1 MPSAEYRNSKLNEG
15 KEDQTLAK
23 RENVNKKI
31 TIKDVARESGV
42 SISTVSNALNNVN
55 ILHPDTKER
64 VLEVARRLNY
74 TPNLN
79 GRNLKAQ
86 ATGVLGLFLGAIRGP
101 YYGELSDS
109 IYRACVEGGYE
120 LEIFLSSDPSHI
132 MTNILGHRVDG
143 AIILNSAIG
152 SAQEEILKNQQIPTV
167 YIDRILVGEKSSSV
181 VFDSRNGG
189 EQAAKFLLELG
200 HKKFMYIEGEDDNYD
215 NHERRSG
222 FFEAL
227 KRAGIVVD
235 DDYILP
241 GKFERLAAYN
251 SVTKFIDSGKELP
264 DAIFAA
270 NDLSAIGVLEAL
282 RDSGVKVPEQVNV
295 MGCDDIELTR
305 LVSPSV
311 TTIRTFFE
319 KQGIIAV
326 EQLIRMIGGEE
337 GRLITLNGRIIPR
350 DSTIATD
357 L

>member
-1 MPSAEYRNSKLNEG
+1 M
-15 KEDQTLAK
+15 AK

-31 TIKDVARESGV
+31 TIKDVAREAGV

-55 ILHPDTKER
+55 VLHPDTKER

-152 SAQEEILKNQQIPTV
+152 PAQEEILKNQQIPTV

-200 HKKFMYIEGEDDNYD
+200 HKKFMYIEGEEDNYD

-227 KRAGIVVD
+227 KRAGIVVE

-305 LVSPSV
+305 VVSPSV

-326 EQLIRMIGGEE
+326 EQLIRMIGGES

-350 DSTIATD
+350 DSTIAKD

>member
-1 MPSAEYRNSKLNEG
+1 M
-15 KEDQTLAK
+15 
-23 RENVNKKI
+23 
-31 TIKDVARESGV
+31 ES
-42 SISTVSNALNNVN
+42 
-55 ILHPDTKER
+55 
-64 VLEVARRLNY
+64 
-74 TPNLN
+74 
-79 GRNLKAQ
+79 
-86 ATGVLGLFLGAIRGP
+86 
-101 YYGELSDS
+101 
-109 IYRACVEGGYE
+109 GYE
-120 LEIFLSSDPSHI
+120 LEIFLSSDPLHI
-132 MTNILGHRVDG
+132 MANIMGHRVDG

-152 SAQEEILKNQQIPTV
+152 PDQEKILKNQQIPTV
-167 YIDRILVGEKSSSV
+167 YIDRILVGDKSSSV

-200 HKKFMYIEGEDDNYD
+200 HKRFMYIEGEEDNYD
-215 NHERRSG
+215 NQERRGG
-222 FFEAL
+222 FFGAL

-251 SVTKFIDSGKELP
+251 SVTQFVDSGKELP

-282 RDSGVKVPEQVNV
+282 RDSGVKVPEQVSV

-305 LVSPSV
+305 VVSPSV

-326 EQLIRMIGGEE
+326 EQLVRMISGEA

-350 DSTIATD
+350 DSTIAKD

>member
-1 MPSAEYRNSKLNEG
+1 MSKR
-15 KEDQTLAK
+15 DS
-23 RENVNKKI
+23 KKI
-31 TIKDVARESGV
+31 TIKDVAREAGV
-42 SISTVSNALNNVN
+42 SISTVSNALNDVNV
-55 ILHPDTKER
+55 LHPDTKER

-132 MTNILGHRVDG
+132 VANILGHRVDG

-152 SAQEEILKNQQIPTV
+152 PRQEEILKNQGIPTV
-167 YIDRILVGEKSSSV
+167 YIDRVLIGEKSSSV

-200 HKKFMYIEGEDDNYD
+200 HKKFIYIEGEHDNYD
-215 NHERRSG
+215 SNERREG
-222 FFEAL
+222 FFEVL
-227 KRAGIVVD
+227 KRAGITVEK
-235 DDYILP
+235 DYILE
-241 GKFERLAAYN
+241 GRFEREASYK
-251 SVTKFIDSGKELP
+251 SVTDFLDSGKELP

-270 NDLSAIGVLEAL
+270 NDLSAIGALEAL
-282 RDSGVKVPEQVNV
+282 RDGGIKVPEQVSV
-295 MGCDDIELTR
+295 MGCDDIETTR

-337 GRLITLNGRIIPR
+337 GKCLTLNGRIIPR
-350 DSTIATD
+350 DSTTAKD
-357 L
+357 SL

>member
-1 MPSAEYRNSKLNEG
+1 MSK
-15 KEDQTLAK
+15 KDS
-23 RENVNKKI
+23 KKI
-31 TIKDVARESGV
+31 TIKDVAREAGV
-42 SISTVSNALNNVN
+42 SISTVSNALNGVNV
-55 ILHPDTKER
+55 LHPDTKER

-120 LEIFLSSDPSHI
+120 LEIFLSSEPSHI
-132 MTNILGHRVDG
+132 VANIMGHRVDG
-143 AIILNSAIG
+143 AIILNPAIG
-152 SAQEEILKNQQIPTV
+152 PEQEEILKNQGVPTV

-200 HKKFMYIEGEDDNYD
+200 HKKFIYIEGEHDNYD
-215 NHERRSG
+215 SNERREG
-222 FFEAL
+222 FFEVL
-227 KRAGIVVD
+227 KRAGIAVEK
-235 DDYILP
+235 DYILE
-241 GKFERLAAYN
+241 GKFEREASYN
-251 SVTKFIDSGKELP
+251 SVTSFIDSGKELP

-270 NDLSAIGVLEAL
+270 NDLSAIGALEAL
-282 RDSGVKVPEQVNV
+282 RDGGVKVPEQVSV
-295 MGCDDIELTR
+295 MGCDDIETTR

-326 EQLIRMIGGEE
+326 EQLIRMIAGEE
-337 GRLITLNGRIIPR
+337 GKLITLNGRIIPR
-350 DSTIATD
+350 DSTTAKD
-357 L
+357 SL

>member
-1 MPSAEYRNSKLNEG
+1 M
-15 KEDQTLAK
+15 AK
-23 RENVNKKI
+23 RENDNKKI
-31 TIKDVARESGV
+31 TIKDVAKEAGV

-55 ILHPDTKER
+55 VLHPDTKER

-86 ATGVLGLFLGAIRGP
+86 TTGVLGLFLGAIRGP

-132 MTNILGHRVDG
+132 MANILGHRVDG

-152 SAQEEILKNQQIPTV
+152 PDQEEILKNQQIPTV
-167 YIDRILVGEKSSSV
+167 YIDRILIGDKSSSV
-181 VFDSRNGG
+181 VFDSHNGG

-200 HKKFMYIEGEDDNYD
+200 HKKFMYIEGEEDNYD
-215 NHERRSG
+215 NQERRAG

-227 KRAGIVVD
+227 KRAGIVVE
-235 DDYILP
+235 DDYVLP

-251 SVTKFIDSGKELP
+251 SVTQFLDSGKELP

-282 RDSGVKVPEQVNV
+282 RDGGVKVPEQVNV

-319 KQGIIAV
+319 KQGILAV
-326 EQLIRMIGGEE
+326 EQLIRMINGEA
-337 GRLITLNGRIIPR
+337 GRQITLNGRIIPR
-350 DSTIATD
+350 DSTIAKD

>member
-1 MPSAEYRNSKLNEG
+1 M
-15 KEDQTLAK
+15 AK
-23 RENVNKKI
+23 RENDNKKI
-31 TIKDVARESGV
+31 TIKDVAREAGV

-55 ILHPDTKER
+55 VLHPDTKER

-109 IYRACVEGGYE
+109 IYRACVESGYE
-120 LEIFLSSDPSHI
+120 LEIFLSSDPLHI
-132 MTNILGHRVDG
+132 MANIMGHRVDG

-152 SAQEEILKNQQIPTV
+152 PDQEKILKNQQIPTV
-167 YIDRILVGEKSSSV
+167 YIDRILVGDKSSSV

-200 HKKFMYIEGEDDNYD
+200 HKRFMYIEGEEDNYD
-215 NHERRSG
+215 NQERRGG
-222 FFEAL
+222 FFGAL

-251 SVTKFIDSGKELP
+251 SVTQFVDSGKELP

-282 RDSGVKVPEQVNV
+282 RDSGVKVPEQVSV

-305 LVSPSV
+305 VVSPSV

-326 EQLIRMIGGEE
+326 EQLVRMIGGEA

-350 DSTIATD
+350 DSTIAKD

>member
-1 MPSAEYRNSKLNEG
+1 M
-15 KEDQTLAK
+15 AK
-23 RENVNKKI
+23 RENDNKKI
-31 TIKDVARESGV
+31 TIKDVAREAGV

-55 ILHPDTKER
+55 VLHPDTKER

-109 IYRACVEGGYE
+109 IYRACVESGYE
-120 LEIFLSSDPSHI
+120 LEIFLSSDPLHI
-132 MTNILGHRVDG
+132 MANIMGHRVDG

-152 SAQEEILKNQQIPTV
+152 PDQEKILKNQQIPTV
-167 YIDRILVGEKSSSV
+167 YIDRILVGDKSSSV

-200 HKKFMYIEGEDDNYD
+200 HKRFMYIEGEEDNYD
-215 NHERRSG
+215 NQERRSG
-222 FFEAL
+222 FFGAL

-251 SVTKFIDSGKELP
+251 SVTQFVDSGKELP

-282 RDSGVKVPEQVNV
+282 RDSGIKVPEQVSV

-305 LVSPSV
+305 VVSPSV

-326 EQLIRMIGGEE
+326 EQLVRMIGGEA

-350 DSTIATD
+350 DSTIAKD

>member
-1 MPSAEYRNSKLNEG
+1 M
-15 KEDQTLAK
+15 
-23 RENVNKKI
+23 
-31 TIKDVARESGV
+31 
-42 SISTVSNALNNVN
+42 SNALNDVNV
-55 ILHPDTKER
+55 LHPDTKER

-120 LEIFLSSDPSHI
+120 LEIFLSSEPSHI
-132 MTNILGHRVDG
+132 VANIMGHRVDG
-143 AIILNSAIG
+143 AIILNPAIG
-152 SAQEEILKNQQIPTV
+152 PEQEEILKNQGVPTV

-200 HKKFMYIEGEDDNYD
+200 HKKYIYIEGEHDNYD
-215 NHERRSG
+215 SNERREG
-222 FFEAL
+222 FFEVL
-227 KRAGIVVD
+227 KRAGIAVEK
-235 DDYILP
+235 DYILE
-241 GKFERLAAYN
+241 GKFEREASYN
-251 SVTKFIDSGKELP
+251 SVTSFIDSGKELP

-270 NDLSAIGVLEAL
+270 NDLSAIGALEAL
-282 RDSGVKVPEQVNV
+282 RDGGVKVPEQVSV
-295 MGCDDIELTR
+295 MGCDDIETTR

-326 EQLIRMIGGEE
+326 EQLIRMIAGEE
-337 GRLITLNGRIIPR
+337 GKLITLNGRIIPR
-350 DSTIATD
+350 DSTTAKD
-357 L
+357 SL

>member
-1 MPSAEYRNSKLNEG
+1 MSKE
-15 KEDQTLAK
+15 
-23 RENVNKKI
+23 RSKKI
-31 TIKDVARESGV
+31 TIKDVAKEAGV

-55 ILHPDTKER
+55 VLSPDTKEK

-109 IYRACVEGGYE
+109 IYRACQEGGYE
-120 LEIFLSSDPSHI
+120 LEIFLSSQPSHI
-132 MTNILGHRVDG
+132 IANILGHRVDG

-152 SAQEEILKNQQIPTV
+152 ERQAQILKDQGIPTV

-181 VFDSRNGG
+181 VFDSYNGG

-200 HKKFMYIEGEDDNYD
+200 HKKFMYIEGVKDNYD
-215 NHERRSG
+215 NIERRKG

-227 KRAGIVVD
+227 RKAGIVVD
-235 DDYILP
+235 EDYILK
-241 GKFERLAAYN
+241 GDFERVTAYE
-251 SVTKFIDSGKELP
+251 SVLEFIESGKQLP
-264 DAIFAA
+264 DAIFAS
-270 NDLSAIGVLEAL
+270 NDLSAIGVVEAL
-282 RDSGVKVPEQVNV
+282 RNAGVKVPEQVSV
-295 MGCDDIELTR
+295 IGCDDIETTR

-311 TTIRTFFE
+311 TTIRTYFE

-326 EQLIRMIGGEE
+326 EQLIRMINGES
-337 GRLITLNGRIIPR
+337 GKLITLNGRIIPR
-350 DSTIATD
+350 DSTTAKD
-357 L
+357 LS